1 MYQLM
6 TKFELS
12 LLMISD
18 FFIIFNN
25 NLKMVLQFLKKSNEF
40 SISDKEYYRIKQIL
54 LMNKISKIFQD
65 LVIDN

>member
-6 TKFELS
+6 TKSELS

-25 NLKMVLQFLKKSNEF
+25 NLKMVLQFLKKPSEF
-40 SISDKEYYRIKQIL
+40 SISDKQYYRIKQIL